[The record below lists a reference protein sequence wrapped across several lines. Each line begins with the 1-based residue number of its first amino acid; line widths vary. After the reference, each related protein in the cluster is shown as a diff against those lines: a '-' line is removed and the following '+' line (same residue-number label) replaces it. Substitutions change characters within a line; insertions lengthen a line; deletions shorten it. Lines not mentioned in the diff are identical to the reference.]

1 MRIKGI
7 ISDEIMRNPAVVYV
21 SVELQTIEPA
31 VVDSFSTNLQDDAA
45 LVTSILN
52 IWNERQNFVLFAAM
66 PAINVYPGDEVELIC
81 EIVRQFDDFFI
92 VPNYVVVNHTHS
104 DLYYDFYKQH
114 FFEVLRDA
122 AVQ

>member
-7 ISDEIMRNPAVVYV
+7 ISDEILRTTAVVYV

-52 IWNERQNFVLFAAM
+52 IWNERQLCQ
-66 PAINVYPGDEVELIC
+66 LILH
-81 EIVRQFDDFFI
+81 Q
-92 VPNYVVVNHTHS
+92 YYSAHS
-104 DLYYDFYKQH
+104 
-114 FFEVLRDA
+114 
-122 AVQ
+122 